1 MKKKQKTF
9 AILTG
14 VIVIL
19 LLAFFGM
26 KYVNHAN
33 EEKEEQK
40 KEEEKIQVLKADS
53 LNAMTY
59 DAWHE
64 AFHPGCHN

>member
-26 KYVNHAN
+26 YVFD
-33 EEKEEQK
+33 E
-40 KEEEKIQVLKADS
+40 LD
-53 LNAMTY
+53 
-59 DAWHE
+59 
-64 AFHPGCHN
+64 

>member
-40 KEEEKIQVLKADS
+40 KEE
-53 LNAMTY
+53 
-59 DAWHE
+59 
-64 AFHPGCHN
+64 